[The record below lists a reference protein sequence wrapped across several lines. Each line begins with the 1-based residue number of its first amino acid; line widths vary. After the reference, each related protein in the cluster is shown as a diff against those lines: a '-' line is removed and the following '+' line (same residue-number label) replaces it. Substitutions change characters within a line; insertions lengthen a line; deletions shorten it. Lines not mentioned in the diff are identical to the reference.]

1 MSMVS
6 EGLVIRNRDQASGTS
21 HSLSELEY
29 SVESRA
35 HYLLSGCW
43 ELFEPG
49 YLVIGAGTQGR
60 GEAVMQGGDVTREQR
75 MLPSHVRSSR
85 VSCLCLGSSE

>member
-43 ELFEPG
+43 SLDT
-49 YLVIGAGTQGR
+49 L
-60 GEAVMQGGDVTREQR
+60 
-75 MLPSHVRSSR
+75 L
-85 VSCLCLGSSE
+85 

>member
-1 MSMVS
+1 M
-6 EGLVIRNRDQASGTS
+6 L
-21 HSLSELEY
+21 
-29 SVESRA
+29 
-35 HYLLSGCW
+35 
-43 ELFEPG
+43 EPG

-85 VSCLCLGSSE
+85 VSCLCLGSSGSHGSVCCCVSVELLWARLHYTKS